1 MNKTKFNPWNKEG
14 TKSLQA
20 ITLIKYLKN
29 VNDDESVEDSVA
41 DNLEYYSDY
50 SYCME
55 VLRNTADYT
64 TKVLAHCLNAYA
76 TEMVKHIDNFGEN
89 LENLEKA
96 LDKEFK
102 ASLDKKI
109 NSISNKM
116 NFIQEE
122 FDILYEKLKTHLD
135 VDSFAVEALN
145 NDYDNYEK
153 LEIISEILSSSFE
166 NKRKVIIDA
175 IDSIDAI

>member
-29 VNDDESVEDSVA
+29 VNDDESVEDRVA

-76 TEMVKHIDNFGEN
+76 TEMVKHIYNFGEN
-89 LENLEKA
+89 LKNLEKA

-109 NSISNKM
+109 NLISKEM
-116 NFIQEE
+116 SFIQEE
-122 FDILYEKLKTHLD
+122 FDILYEKLKLYLD
-135 VDSFAVEALN
+135 EDSFVEASN
-145 NDYDNYEK
+145 NDYDNEEK
-153 LEIISEILSSSFE
+153 LEIIEKILLTFK
-166 NKRKVIIDA
+166 NDKKDKRKVIIDA
-175 IDSIDAI
+175 IS